1 MQMSGSLIRKQSF
14 RKKFQGYDPGE
25 VSTFLDEIAGEF
37 DDLVAGHAELS
48 TRVTEL
54 ETRLADYTSVEK
66 VLQETLTQAQD
77 TSTKTIEHARKEA
90 QLIIRDAEL
99 RAAQL
104 LDKSKNDLT
113 ALKEQVTILG
123 AKKESIV
130 ARLRMLLNSELELV
144 RALDAGEEP
153 AADMDVAEE
162 EDAGE
167 KRNSAEID
175 DIVKSLDDR

>member
-1 MQMSGSLIRKQSF
+1 MQLSGSQIRKQTF
-14 RKKFQGYDPGE
+14 RKKFQGYDPAE
-25 VSTFLDEIAGEF
+25 VSAFLEEVAGEF
-37 DDLVAGHAELS
+37 DLLRTGREES
-48 TRVTEL
+48 ERKVTEL
-54 ETRLADYTSVEK
+54 ETRLADYTKVET
-66 VLQETLTQAQD
+66 VLQETLTRAQD
-77 TSTKTIEHARKEA
+77 SSAKAVEQARKEA

-144 RALDAGEEP
+144 RALDAGEETP
-153 AADMDVAEE
+153 E
-162 EDAGE
+162 GE
-167 KRNSAEID
+167 GPQESTDDGKQDSSEID

>member
-14 RKKFQGYDPGE
+14 RKKFQGYDPAE
-25 VSTFLDEIAGEF
+25 VSAFLEEIAGEF
-37 DDLVAGHAELS
+37 DRLRTEQEDLTLK
-48 TRVTEL
+48 VTEL
-54 ETRLADYTSVEK
+54 ETRLADYTKVET
-66 VLQETLTQAQD
+66 VLQETLARAQD
-77 TSTKTIEHARKEA
+77 SSSKAVEQARKEA

-99 RAAQL
+99 RAGQI

-144 RALDAGEEP
+144 RALDAGEETAEGVEP
-153 AADMDVAEE
+153 AAE
-162 EDAGE
+162 AGE
-167 KRNSAEID
+167 RKNDSSEID

>member
-14 RKKFQGYDPGE
+14 RKKFQGYDPAE
-25 VSTFLDEIAGEF
+25 VSAFLEEIAGEF
-37 DDLVAGHAELS
+37 DRLRTEQEDLTLK
-48 TRVTEL
+48 VTEL
-54 ETRLADYTSVEK
+54 ETRLADYTKVET
-66 VLQETLTQAQD
+66 VLQETLARAQD
-77 TSTKTIEHARKEA
+77 SSSKAVEQARKEA

-99 RAAQL
+99 RAGQI

-144 RALDAGEEP
+144 RALDAGEETAEGEGP
-153 AADMDVAEE
+153 AAE
-162 EDAGE
+162 AGE
-167 KRNSAEID
+167 RKNDSSEID

>member
-1 MQMSGSLIRKQSF
+1 MQMSGSQIRKQTF
-14 RKKFQGYDPGE
+14 RKKFPGYDQAE
-25 VSTFLDEIAGEF
+25 VTSFLAEIAGEF
-37 DDLVAGHAELS
+37 DRLRTDHEELS
-48 TRVTEL
+48 RKVAEL
-54 ETRLADYTSVEK
+54 ETRLADYTKVESM
-66 VLQETLTQAQD
+66 LQQTLAQAQD
-77 TSTKTIEHARKEA
+77 SSTKAVEHARKEA

-144 RALDAGEEP
+144 RALDAGEDPPEGAEAP
-153 AADMDVAEE
+153 AEGDRGKND
-162 EDAGE
+162 
-167 KRNSAEID
+167 SSEID
-175 DIVKSLDDR
+175 DIVKSLDEK